1 MATHTHTTNP
11 SPNVLL
17 NEDTPPTEEARA
29 ERISLLDLLAVLA
42 ERKRL
47 ISGITSIFAVGSVI
61 VSLLLPVK
69 YTATVTLM
77 PPQQNTSLSSVL
89 ASQLGSLGG
98 VAALA
103 GGSLGMKNPN
113 DMYVGMLTS
122 RTVEDSMIHDFGL
135 MDEYHARLI
144 SDARKKLENYAKID
158 GSTKDGLIHISV
170 QDGSP
175 QRAAELA
182 NGYVTEFQK
191 LSSHLAVTEASQRRL
206 FFEQQLEVAKN
217 KLADAEE
224 ALKRTEQ
231 KTGLIQLDSQSR
243 ALIESAAALR
253 AQIAAKEVQLQA
265 LGVYATSENS
275 EYQQVQT
282 ELNVLR
288 GQLAKLG
295 GSESDAGSGLL
306 VPKGQVPEVG
316 LEYVRKL
323 RDVRY
328 YETIFDILARQFEV
342 AKLDEAKEGSVIQVV
357 DKAVPP
363 DRRSSPQRTLIVAL
377 STLVG
382 LFLALVI
389 ALTQA
394 AYQGLRSNTETGPK
408 LDRLQR
414 LLFGKAS

>member
-11 SPNVLL
+11 TPDALL
-17 NEDTPPTEEARA
+17 KEDTPPTEEART

-47 ISGITSIFAVGSVI
+47 ILGITSIFAVGSVV

-89 ASQLGSLGG
+89 ASQLGNLGG

-113 DMYVGMLTS
+113 DLYVGMLTS

-144 SDARKKLENYAKID
+144 SEARKKLENYAKID

-206 FFEQQLEVAKN
+206 FFEQQLEVAKD

-265 LGVYATSENS
+265 LGVYATSQNS
-275 EYQQVQT
+275 EYQQIQT
-282 ELNVLR
+282 ELSVLR

-295 GSESDAGSGLL
+295 GSESDTSSGLL

-342 AKLDEAKEGSVIQVV
+342 AKLDEAREGSVIQVV

>member
-1 MATHTHTTNP
+1 MATHIHTTNP

-47 ISGITSIFAVGSVI
+47 IFGITSIFAVGSVI

-191 LSSHLAVTEASQRRL
+191 LSSHLAITEASQRRL

-295 GSESDAGSGLL
+295 GSESDAGLGFL

-328 YETIFDILARQFEV
+328 Y
-342 AKLDEAKEGSVIQVV
+342 
-357 DKAVPP
+357 
-363 DRRSSPQRTLIVAL
+363 
-377 STLVG
+377 
-382 LFLALVI
+382 
-389 ALTQA
+389 
-394 AYQGLRSNTETGPK
+394 
-408 LDRLQR
+408 
-414 LLFGKAS
+414 